1 MDDAEIKYLEKA
13 INNENNES
21 LSNLTFDKIERKKKE
36 ILSELDFS
44 QEKTNK
50 LLKKLENYRYVEE
63 IPELQIGNYMRWINL
78 NDLEILNDLEKL
90 KLNNG
95 SILCEIKIENN
106 IILVFKNYMN
116 KHFQINMDENL
127 LFQKFTDQEIIILY
141 ALEHIK

>member
-1 MDDAEIKYLEKA
+1 MDDAEINYLEKA
-13 INNENNES
+13 INNEKNE
-21 LSNLTFDKIERKKKE
+21 LISNLTFDKIERKKKK

-63 IPELQIGNYMRWINL
+63 MHELQIGNYMRWINL
-78 NDLEILNDLEKL
+78 NGLENL

-127 LFQKFTDQEIIILY
+127 LFQKFTDQEMIILY

>member
-13 INNENNES
+13 INNEKNES
-21 LSNLTFDKIERKKKE
+21 LSNLTFDKIERKKKQ

-50 LLKKLENYRYVEE
+50 LLKNLENYRYVEE

-78 NDLEILNDLEKL
+78 NDLENL

-95 SILCEIKIENN
+95 SILCEIKIEND
-106 IILVFKNYMN
+106 IILVFKNYIN

-127 LFQKFTDQEIIILY
+127 LFQKFTDQEMIILY
-141 ALEHIK
+141 ALEHINSS

>member
-63 IPELQIGNYMRWINL
+63 MPELQIGNYMRWINL
-78 NDLEILNDLEKL
+78 NDLENL

-116 KHFQINMDENL
+116 KHFQINMHENL
-127 LFQKFTDQEIIILY
+127 LFQKFTDQEMIILY

>member
-1 MDDAEIKYLEKA
+1 MNDAEIKYLEKA

-78 NDLEILNDLEKL
+78 NDLENL

-127 LFQKFTDQEIIILY
+127 LFQKFTDQEMIILY